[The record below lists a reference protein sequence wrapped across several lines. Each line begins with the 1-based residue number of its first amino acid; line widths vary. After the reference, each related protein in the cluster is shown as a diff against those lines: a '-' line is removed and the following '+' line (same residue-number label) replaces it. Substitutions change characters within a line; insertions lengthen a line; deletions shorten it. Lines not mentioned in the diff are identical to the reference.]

1 MFGNGKNSST
11 STIKNGLNGFVNT
24 LNTGFNTGAQALE
37 KTANTANNALS
48 NLGSNAFK
56 FANSTMNTLNST
68 PSTTTSGK
76 SNTSNSISSY
86 FGSLNV
92 NKNKGNNKASNS
104 TSNTNASILESTSTL
119 FISKETP
126 AWAYPLLVFIILVC
140 IFSGIFYVYNDS
152 LGRSYTNIMNKIKVA
167 LGYDT
172 PPPPQPTL
180 DMNESSGIIE
190 KILPVS
196 NKEVFNVSSNDYT
209 YYDAEPL
216 CRALGAELATYDQVK
231 NAWENGADWCNYGWV
246 KGQVA
251 VYPTQRETW
260 EKLQGGPDEEK
271 EACGMPGI
279 NGGYFDNP
287 EMKFG
292 VTCYGDKPAQSAN
305 DERILVKNGAIPRT
319 TEMLK
324 VDERVQDFKEQLGT
338 IGLLPFNH
346 KNWEQT

>member
-68 PSTTTSGK
+68 APTTTSGK

-104 TSNTNASILESTSTL
+104 TSNSASNTNAS
-119 FISKETP
+119 
-126 AWAYPLLVFIILVC
+126 
-140 IFSGIFYVYNDS
+140 IFYVYNDS

-231 NAWENGADWCNYGWV
+231 DAWENGADWCNYGWV